1 MKATRV
7 PLPKVPLSQLL
18 SLLSLLL
25 LLLLPRRSL
34 TRSPPRCRGWRRAPS
49 LAVRSRFRSFA
60 GNPRGRRSH
69 GYCRIRQGEATAPSR
84 AHPRSPPVCPR
95 YRHPR
100 RTPPASAAM
109 RAPRPKMSISSLALR
124 PRCVPSSQTTHPP
137 TPVAPRRA
145 APVRPTI
152 RPPCMPLPSSSCP
165 ANPFQLH
172 LDSLSLSLSFSP
184 FSFVV
189 IPRDDSVSL
198 SLSHLSFASPRPS
211 LTDSG
216 VKLRSREPLSYCYIE
231 RSLITGNRSVT
242 RKYFVVY

>member
-1 MKATRV
+1 MKTTRV
-7 PLPKVPLSQLL
+7 PLPKVPLPQLL

-84 AHPRSPPVCPR
+84 AHPRSPPACPR
-95 YRHPR
+95 YRHPQ

-124 PRCVPSSQTTHPP
+124 PRCVPSSQPP
-137 TPVAPRRA
+137 THPRRA
-145 APVRPTI
+145 TTCRAGAPHYTPSVYAAPVTL
-152 RPPCMPLPSSSCP
+152 MPRQPLSTPSRFALP
-165 ANPFQLH
+165 
-172 LDSLSLSLSFSP
+172 LSLSLSFSP

-198 SLSHLSFASPRPS
+198 SLTSLSRRQ
-211 LTDSG
+211 DH
-216 VKLRSREPLSYCYIE
+216 PLQIQE
-231 RSLITGNRSVT
+231 
-242 RKYFVVY
+242 